1 MHKGVGVGIELLIQ
15 LYPRLTPFSDR
26 EDDAS
31 RVGLGIF
38 KNYSLIR
45 SLGLVACPVQ
55 SKSEVEMRLQSR
67 FRLSADLNLSP
78 FKYFWPASPAL
89 FFSSVQGPNNEATS
103 KPNAS
108 TIRELE
114 KYVHT
119 ICTRGL
125 GLELN
130 C

>member
-15 LYPRLTPFSDR
+15 LSPRPTPFSDR

-45 SLGLVACPVQ
+45 SLGLVARPVQ
-55 SKSEVEMRLQSR
+55 SKNEVEMRLQSR

-78 FKYFWPASPAL
+78 FKYFRPASPAL
-89 FFSSVQGPNNEATS
+89 FLSSVSIQKRSNFEAKRLHDS
-103 KPNAS
+103 
-108 TIRELE
+108 
-114 KYVHT
+114 
-119 ICTRGL
+119 
-125 GLELN
+125 
-130 C
+130 

>member
-15 LYPRLTPFSDR
+15 LSPRPTPFSDR

-45 SLGLVACPVQ
+45 SLGLVARPVQ

-67 FRLSADLNLSP
+67 FCLSADLNLSP
-78 FKYFWPASPAL
+78 FKYFSAFQSRSL
-89 FFSSVQGPNNEATS
+89 SLLCQRPNKWDVKAR
-103 KPNAS
+103 P
-108 TIRELE
+108 
-114 KYVHT
+114 
-119 ICTRGL
+119 
-125 GLELN
+125 
-130 C
+130 